1 MNVPVTAPVFEYA
14 FPLKQ
19 ERRREDDISIVASGM
34 GIKVISAY
42 EYSCLGLYHMF
53 VLIMFYADLTFVLS
67 LIDTHTLIYITLS
80 TT

>member
-14 FPLKQ
+14 FPFKQ
-19 ERRREDDISIVASGM
+19 ARRREDDISIVTSGM
-34 GIKVISAY
+34 RIKVSDAY

-53 VLIMFYADLTFVLS
+53 VLTMFYANFTSVLS